1 MNKPTNH
8 SVVTDVVQLV
18 RADNPNMMTLDG
30 TNTWILRAPGSNTS
44 VVVDP
49 GPLDDDHLAAV
60 LHVAGEVELALYT
73 HHHFDHTECI
83 DRFAELTG
91 APARALG
98 HEYCRHGDPLTDG
111 ELVAAAG
118 LALEI
123 VAVPGH
129 TTDSIAILATD
140 DGSLLTGDTILGR
153 GTTVI
158 AWPDGVLGPYLDSLA
173 RIRELVLEGAAT
185 RFLPG
190 HGPVVEDPLSVI
202 DYYLEHRADRL
213 DQVRA
218 AMAAGARTAEE
229 VVAAVYADVERHLW
243 PAAELSVRAQLD
255 YLEDVTPELPI

>member
-1 MNKPTNH
+1 MTESSND
-8 SVVTDVVQLV
+8 SVVTDVAQLV

-30 TNTWILRAPGSNTS
+30 TNTWILRAPGSDSS

-49 GPLDDDHLAAV
+49 GPLDEDHLAAV
-60 LHVAGEVELALYT
+60 LGAAGEVELALYT

-91 APARALG
+91 APARALD
-98 HEYCRHGDPLTDG
+98 EVFCRDGDPVTDG
-111 ELVAAAG
+111 ELVEAAG

-129 TTDSIAILATD
+129 TTDSIAILVTD

-173 RIRELVLEGAAT
+173 RIRELVLEGAAS

-190 HGPVVEDPLSVI
+190 HGPVVEDPLPVI
-202 DYYLEHRADRL
+202 DYYLEHRAERL

-218 AMAAGARTAEE
+218 AMAAGASTPEE
-229 VVAAVYADVERHLW
+229 VVAVVYADVGQHLW
-243 PAAELSVRAQLD
+243 PAAEMSVRAQLD
-255 YLEDVTPELPI
+255 YLNGVTT

>member
-1 MNKPTNH
+1 MNESSNH
-8 SVVTDVVQLV
+8 SVVTDVAQLV

-30 TNTWILRAPGSNTS
+30 TNTWILRAPGSDSS

-49 GPLDDDHLAAV
+49 GPLDEDHLAAV
-60 LHVAGEVELALYT
+60 LGAAGAVELALYT

-91 APARALG
+91 APARALD
-98 HEYCRHGDPLTDG
+98 EAFCRDGDPVTDG
-111 ELVAAAG
+111 ELVEAAG

-129 TTDSIAILATD
+129 TTDSIAILVTD

-173 RIRELVLEGAAT
+173 RIRELVLEGAAS

-190 HGPVVEDPLSVI
+190 HGPVVEDPLPVI
-202 DYYLEHRADRL
+202 DYYLEHRAERL

-218 AMAAGARTAEE
+218 AMAAGAATPQE
-229 VVAAVYADVERHLW
+229 VVAVVYADVGQHLW
-243 PAAELSVRAQLD
+243 PAAEMSVRAQLD
-255 YLEDVTPELPI
+255 YLNEVTD

>member
-1 MNKPTNH
+1 MTEAANH
-8 SVVTDVVQLV
+8 TVVTDVAQLV

-30 TNTWILRAPGSNTS
+30 TNTWILRAPGSDSS

-49 GPLDDDHLAAV
+49 GPLDDEHLAAV
-60 LHVAGEVELALYT
+60 LGVAGEVELALYT

-98 HEYCRHGDPLTDG
+98 EAFCRDGDPVTDG
-111 ELVAAAG
+111 ELVEAAG

-129 TTDSIAILATD
+129 TTDSIAILVTD

-173 RIRELVLEGAAT
+173 RIRELVLEGAAS

-190 HGPVVEDPLSVI
+190 HGPVVEDPLPVI

-213 DQVRA
+213 EQVRA
-218 AMAAGARTAEE
+218 AMAAGATTPEE
-229 VVAAVYADVERHLW
+229 VVGVVYADVGQHLW
-243 PAAELSVRAQLD
+243 PAAEMSVRAQLD
-255 YLEDVTPELPI
+255 YLNGANG

>member
-1 MNKPTNH
+1 
-8 SVVTDVVQLV
+8 V
-18 RADNPNMMTLDG
+18 
-30 TNTWILRAPGSNTS
+30 LRAPESETS

-49 GPLDDDHLAAV
+49 GPLDEEHLAAV
-60 LHVAGEVELALYT
+60 LDVAGDVELVLYT

-91 APARALG
+91 APARAIG
-98 HEYCRHGDPLTDG
+98 EEWCRDADVLADG
-111 ELVAAAG
+111 ELLNVAG
-118 LALEI
+118 LALEV

-129 TTDSIAILATD
+129 TTDSMAILVTG
-140 DGSLLTGDTILGR
+140 DGSLLTGDTVLGR

-190 HGPVVEDPLSVI
+190 HGPTVDEPLAVI
-202 DYYLEHRADRL
+202 DYYIEHRFERL

-218 AMAAGARTAEE
+218 AVAGGAETPHE
-229 VVAAVYADVERHLW
+229 VVEVVYADVGQHLW
-243 PAAELSVRAQLD
+243 PAAEMSVRAQLD
-255 YLEDVTPELPI
+255 YLNGE

>member
-1 MNKPTNH
+1 MTESTNH
-8 SVVTDVVQLV
+8 AVVTDVAQLV

-30 TNTWILRAPGSNTS
+30 TNTWILRGPGSDTS

-49 GPLDDDHLAAV
+49 GPLDEDHLAAV
-60 LHVAGEVELALYT
+60 LDVAGDVELVLYT

-91 APARALG
+91 APARAIG
-98 HEYCRHGDPLTDG
+98 ADFCRNADALADG
-111 ELVAAAG
+111 ELLDVAG

-123 VAVPGH
+123 AAVPGH
-129 TTDSIAILATD
+129 TTDSLAILVTD
-140 DGSLLTGDTILGR
+140 DGSLLTGDTVLGR

-190 HGPVVEDPLSVI
+190 HGPVVEDPLPVI
-202 DYYLEHRADRL
+202 DYYLEHRAERL

-218 AMAAGARTAEE
+218 AMAAGATTAEQVVE
-229 VVAAVYADVERHLW
+229 VVYADVEKHLW

-255 YLEDVTPELPI
+255 YLEGSTPELPN

>member
-1 MNKPTNH
+1 MNEEANRA
-8 SVVTDVVQLV
+8 VVTDVAQLV

-30 TNTWILRAPGSNTS
+30 TNTWILRAPGADTS

-60 LHVAGEVELALYT
+60 LRVAGEVELALYT

-98 HEYCRHGDPLTDG
+98 EEYCRRGDPLTDG
-111 ELVAAAG
+111 ELIEAAG

-190 HGPVVEDPLSVI
+190 HGPVVEEPLPVV
-202 DYYLEHRADRL
+202 DYYLEHRAERL

-218 AMAAGARTAEE
+218 AMAAGARTAED
-229 VVAAVYADVERHLW
+229 VVATVYADVERHLW
-243 PAAELSVRAQLD
+243 PAAELSVRAQLE
-255 YLEDVTPELPI
+255 YLEDVTPELPL

>member
-1 MNKPTNH
+1 MTESTNH
-8 SVVTDVVQLV
+8 AVVTEVAQLV

-30 TNTWILRAPGSNTS
+30 TNTWILRGPGSDTS

-49 GPLDDDHLAAV
+49 GPLDEDHLAAV
-60 LHVAGEVELALYT
+60 VEVAGGVELVLYT

-91 APARALG
+91 APARAIG
-98 HEYCRHGDPLTDG
+98 ADFCRNADPLADG
-111 ELVAAAG
+111 ELLDVAG

-123 VAVPGH
+123 AAVPGH
-129 TTDSIAILATD
+129 TTDSLAILVTD
-140 DGSLLTGDTILGR
+140 DGSLLTGDTVLGR

-190 HGPVVEDPLSVI
+190 HGPVVEDPLPVI
-202 DYYLEHRADRL
+202 DYYLEHRAERL

-218 AMAAGARTAEE
+218 AMASGATTAEQVVE
-229 VVAAVYADVERHLW
+229 VVYADVEKHLW

-255 YLEDVTPELPI
+255 YLEGSTPELPN

>member
-1 MNKPTNH
+1 MTEAANH
-8 SVVTDVVQLV
+8 VTDVAQLV

-30 TNTWILRAPGSNTS
+30 TNTWILRAPGSHTS

-49 GPLDDDHLAAV
+49 GPLDEDHLAAV
-60 LHVAGEVELALYT
+60 LGVAGDVELALYT

-91 APARALG
+91 APARALD
-98 HEYCRHGDPLTDG
+98 EAFCRDGDPVTDG
-111 ELVAAAG
+111 ELVQAAG

-173 RIRELVLEGAAT
+173 RIRELVLEGAAS

-190 HGPVVEDPLSVI
+190 HGPVVEDPLPVI
-202 DYYLEHRADRL
+202 DYYLEHRAERL

-218 AMAAGARTAEE
+218 AMAAGAATPRE
-229 VVAAVYADVERHLW
+229 VVEVVYADVSEHLW
-243 PAAELSVRAQLD
+243 PAAEMSVRAQVD
-255 YLEDVTPELPI
+255 YLNVATPELPT